1 MRVLCTADWHVGSYN
16 NVNAQREN
24 DFLAAI
30 DQIVDSAAIQKPDLI
45 LHAGD
50 VFRTNRPSGHHQ
62 REAAQRFK
70 SLSDIA
76 PTVLIP
82 GNHDIT
88 ASGSAIDDW
97 GELAPDNLHVCIQPH
112 VVRLPFCNVVAIPW
126 LTSRYLAE
134 FGKSKTREKQELGN
148 AIEMLLQAIVAG
160 LDDKPKILLAH
171 ATALD
176 GKMGEYRPTVLG
188 DDLLWPGIWFEPFD
202 FVCLGHLHKAQVVYT
217 SPYAIYPGSPER
229 VTFGERDEPKCFSV
243 MKLGARPIFHELKPR
258 PMVQLEGDVDEV
270 TSQLK
275 DVPDEA
281 MLKIRVH
288 LEPEERFEVAGNRW
302 FDLRVE
308 EIRPQPERES
318 RVSGI
323 ELQGMS
329 FSELLNLYF
338 TLNKFKPERI
348 ALLVKR
354 AEEMALEREE
364 RNAIQDD

>member
-1 MRVLCTADWHVGSYN
+1 MKILCTADWHIGSYN
-16 NVNAQREN
+16 NVNPRRED
-24 DFLAAI
+24 DFLAAV
-30 DQIVDSAAIQKPDLI
+30 DQIVDSARIEKPDLI

-97 GELAPDNLHVCIQPH
+97 GELAPDNLHVCTQPH

-134 FGKSKTREKQELGN
+134 FGKSKTQEKQELGN

-188 DDLLWPGIWFEPFD
+188 DDLLWPAIWFKPFD
-202 FVCLGHLHKAQVVYT
+202 FVCLGHLHKAQTVCT
-217 SPYAIYPGSPER
+217 EPYAIYPGSPER
-229 VTFGERDEPKCFSV
+229 VSFGERDEAKGFFV
-243 MKLGARPIFHELKPR
+243 MNLDSFPVFHELKTR
-258 PMVQLEGDVDEV
+258 PMIQLEGDINEI

-288 LEPEERFEVAGNRW
+288 LEPEERFEMAGNRW

-308 EIRPQPERES
+308 RIRPQLKRET
-318 RVSGI
+318 RVSGMK
-323 ELQGMS
+323 LQGMDP
-329 FSELLNLYF
+329 SELLRLYF
-338 TLNKFKPERI
+338 KLNGFKPERAEVLI
-348 ALLVKR
+348 KR
-354 AEEMALEREE
+354 AEEMMLEKS
-364 RNAIQDD
+364 NQ